1 MQRRWSSSTYLV
13 LLLLVLLLHTPCPS
27 HGLYHTSSEVLHW
40 FSHTA
45 AKYPSLMR

>member
-1 MQRRWSSSTYLV
+1 V